1 MIFFSFILY
10 INNNYYNYYNYNYNK
25 HYYFYYFFF
34 LSFSFST
41 KLMTSAAHD
50 IEELADPEYGAADEI
65 DELTPI
71 IFYLFYLNILY

>member
-1 MIFFSFILY
+1 MTFLNFILY
-10 INNNYYNYYNYNYNK
+10 INNNYYNYNYNK

-34 LSFSFST
+34 YLFHFQRNSV
-41 KLMTSAAHD
+41 AHD

-71 IFYLFYLNILY
+71 IFYLFHLNFGLSTI